1 MTEAEILE
9 IARDGIVVMI
19 KIGAPI
25 MVLALVVGLVIS
37 LIQAL
42 TQIQK
47 TTLSF
52 VPKLLVIFGA
62 MVLFLPFMLT
72 TLSEFTQ
79 QLMDRIASPL

>member
-1 MTEAEILE
+1 VTEAEILE

-42 TQIQK
+42 TQIQE